1 MWPSRTQ
8 EENEMVRVKRLAARY
23 PVGAGVI
30 GALSLIVA
38 LLVFTGLAI
47 AMLPE
52 SEGQET
58 VALILAR
65 LATVLAIMALL
76 WRLGWLR
83 AAGVAR
89 VGTWQVWLVTLGATV
104 YKIAVCLWAFFGSL
118 RLDGIASLDALT
130 MPFAGLMAGVVE
142 ELVFRGLILYAFVR
156 VWGGSR
162 RGLFQ
167 SALLSAVLFG
177 ALHAINAVFGK
188 ALPLALLQVLNA
200 MLSGVLYA
208 ALVLKGGSVWPIV
221 FWHAALNTV
230 VNVQV
235 AATPGFAE
243 TIAGNLLILLFDLP
257 LLAYGLFLLRRMP
270 LRDVVPDV
278 P

>member
-1 MWPSRTQ
+1 
-8 EENEMVRVKRLAARY
+8 MVAVKRFAARY
-23 PVGAGVI
+23 PIGVGVI
-30 GALSLIVA
+30 WAVA
-38 LLVFTGLAI
+38 LLVALVVFTALA
-47 AMLPE
+47 MSLLPE

-58 VALILAR
+58 VALTLAR
-65 LATVLAIMALL
+65 VATALAIIALL

-89 VGTWQVWLVTLGATV
+89 VGTWQVWLVTVAATAYEIV
-104 YKIAVCLWAFFGSL
+104 IALWAFFGSL
-118 RLDGIASLDALT
+118 RLDGVASLDALSL
-130 MPFAGLMAGVVE
+130 PVAGLAAGIVE
-142 ELVFRGLILYAFVR
+142 ELVFRGAILYAFVR
-156 VWGGSR
+156 VWGNSR

-177 ALHAINAVFGK
+177 GLHAINALFGK

-200 MLSGVLYA
+200 TLGAVLYA

-230 VNVQV
+230 VNLQV
-235 AATPGFAE
+235 AATPGFEE
-243 TIAGNLLILLFDLP
+243 TIPGNLLIVLSGLP
-257 LLAYGLFLLRRMP
+257 LLAYGLFLLWRMP
-270 LRDVVPDV
+270 LREVVPDI

>member
-1 MWPSRTQ
+1 
-8 EENEMVRVKRLAARY
+8 MVQVKRLAARY
-23 PVGAGVI
+23 PIGAGVI
-30 GALSLIVA
+30 GALALVVA
-38 LLVFTGLAI
+38 LLVFTGLAF

-52 SEGQET
+52 SKGQET
-58 VALILAR
+58 MALIFAR
-65 LATVLAIMALL
+65 MATVLAIVALL

-104 YKIAVCLWAFFGSL
+104 YGIAVCLWAFFGSL
-118 RLDGIASLDALT
+118 RLDGVASLGALI
-130 MPFAGLMAGVVE
+130 MPLAGLMAGIVE
-142 ELVFRGLILYAFVR
+142 ELMFRGMILYAFVR
-156 VWGGSR
+156 VWGDSR

-200 MLSGVLYA
+200 MLSAVLYA

-230 VNVQV
+230 VNVQM

-243 TIAGNLLILLFDLP
+243 TIPANLLILLLELP
-257 LLAYGLFLLRRMP
+257 LLAYGLLLLRRMP
-270 LRDVVPDV
+270 LRDTVPDV

>member
-1 MWPSRTQ
+1 
-8 EENEMVRVKRLAARY
+8 MVQVKRFAARY
-23 PVGAGVI
+23 PIGVGII
-30 GALSLIVA
+30 GAVALIVA
-38 LLVFTGLAI
+38 LVVFTGLA
-47 AMLPE
+47 MGFLPE

-65 LATVLAIMALL
+65 LATALAILALL

-89 VGTWQVWLVTLGATV
+89 LGTWQVWLVTLGVTAYEIV
-104 YKIAVCLWAFFGSL
+104 ICLWAFFGSL
-118 RLDGIASLDALT
+118 RLDSIASLNALAL
-130 MPFAGLMAGVVE
+130 PLSGLMAGIVE
-142 ELVFRGLILYAFVR
+142 ELVFRGAILYAFVR

-177 ALHAINAVFGK
+177 ALHAINALFGK
-188 ALPLALLQVLNA
+188 ALPLALLQILNA
-200 MLSGVLYA
+200 MLSAVLYA

-243 TIAGNLLILLFDLP
+243 TIPGNLLIVLFDLP
-257 LLAYGLFLLRRMP
+257 LLAYGLLLLRRMP

>member
-1 MWPSRTQ
+1 
-8 EENEMVRVKRLAARY
+8 MVGVKRFAARY
-23 PVGAGVI
+23 PIGAGVI
-30 GALSLIVA
+30 GAVALLVA

-47 AMLPE
+47 GLLPE

-58 VALILAR
+58 VALSLAQ
-65 LATVLAIMALL
+65 LATALASVVLL

-89 VGTWQVWLVTLGATV
+89 AGTWQVWLVTLGATAYEIV
-104 YKIAVCLWAFFGSL
+104 VGLWAFFGRL
-118 RLDGIASLDALT
+118 RLDGVASLDALSL
-130 MPFAGLMAGVVE
+130 PVAGLMAGIVE
-142 ELVFRGLILYAFVR
+142 ELVFRGAILYAFVR
-156 VWGGSR
+156 VWGSSR

-188 ALPLALLQVLNA
+188 ALPLAMLQILNA
-200 MLSGVLYA
+200 TLSAVLYA

-221 FWHAALNTV
+221 FWHAVLNTV
-230 VNVQV
+230 VNLQV

-243 TIAGNLLILLFDLP
+243 TIPGNLLIVLFDLP
-257 LLAYGLFLLRRMP
+257 LLAYGLFLLWRMP
-270 LRDVVPDV
+270 LREVVPDV

>member
-1 MWPSRTQ
+1 
-8 EENEMVRVKRLAARY
+8 MVRVKRLAARY

-38 LLVFTGLAI
+38 LLVFTGLAF

-58 VALILAR
+58 VALLVAR
-65 LATVLAIMALL
+65 LVTTLAIVALL

-83 AAGVAR
+83 ATGVAR
-89 VGTWQVWLVTLGATV
+89 AGTWQVWLVTLGATAYEIV
-104 YKIAVCLWAFFGSL
+104 IGLWAFFGSL
-118 RLDGIASLDALT
+118 RLDGVASLDDLAL
-130 MPFAGLMAGVVE
+130 PLAGLTAGIVE
-142 ELVFRGLILYAFVR
+142 ELVFRGAILYAFVR
-156 VWGGSR
+156 VWGNSR

-230 VNVQV
+230 VNLQV

-243 TIAGNLLILLFDLP
+243 TIPGNLLIVLFDLP
-257 LLAYGLFLLRRMP
+257 LLAYGLLLLRRMP

>member
-1 MWPSRTQ
+1 
-8 EENEMVRVKRLAARY
+8 MVGVKRFAARY
-23 PVGAGVI
+23 PVGVGVI
-30 GALSLIVA
+30 GAVALIVG
-38 LLVFTGLAI
+38 LVVFTGLA
-47 AMLPE
+47 MGLLPE

-58 VALILAR
+58 MALTVAR
-65 LATVLAIMALL
+65 VVTTLAIVALL

-89 VGTWQVWLVTLGATV
+89 VGTWQVWLVTLGATAYEIV
-104 YKIAVCLWAFFGSL
+104 VALWAFFGSL
-118 RLDGIASLDALT
+118 RLDGVASLDALA
-130 MPFAGLMAGVVE
+130 MPLAGLTAGIVE
-142 ELVFRGLILYAFVR
+142 EIVFRGAILYAFVR
-156 VWGGSR
+156 VWGNSR

-177 ALHAINAVFGK
+177 ALHAVNAAFGK
-188 ALPLALLQVLNA
+188 ALPLALLQILNA
-200 MLSGVLYA
+200 TLSAVLYA

-230 VNVQV
+230 VNLQV

-243 TIAGNLLILLFDLP
+243 TIPGNLLIVLFDLP
-257 LLAYGLFLLRRMP
+257 LLVYGLLLLRRMP